1 MHISLLHVSI
11 RTDHHQGV
19 LLVLAKLL
27 IKNYK
32 IKSLKIFCMLGD
44 AAAYVMRVEG
54 AVLCRLLQGKD
65 QKYSL
70 MMIGTNRN
78 M

>member
-1 MHISLLHVSI
+1 
-11 RTDHHQGV
+11 
-19 LLVLAKLL
+19 
-27 IKNYK
+27 
-32 IKSLKIFCMLGD
+32 MLGD

-54 AVLCRLLQGKD
+54 AVHGKD

-70 MMIGTNRN
+70 MMIRTDRN